1 MKNIFIKAINS
12 LVFTALLFGQRGSS
26 LINIDTNRN
35 KVLVIDPEFTIS
47 KTEVS
52 TKFSESFE
60 IFVPDITN
68 QIQISDNYSAYAIPV
83 QHANSATFQKTMQEL
98 YKNDATIYLFG
109 DLTIEDYKAALGLS
123 KFGAYTTLNNED
135 NDIIDPNS
143 FMYFGED
150 QEKNSIENIVSS
162 SGSMKGRYLLANG
175 ISSTDKSKEV
185 NCVEAILEDFVV

>member
-68 QIQISDNYSAYAIPV
+68 QIQISDNYSAYTIPV

-150 QEKNSIENIVSS
+150 
-162 SGSMKGRYLLANG
+162 
-175 ISSTDKSKEV
+175 
-185 NCVEAILEDFVV
+185 

>member
-60 IFVPDITN
+60 IFVPD
-68 QIQISDNYSAYAIPV
+68 
-83 QHANSATFQKTMQEL
+83 
-98 YKNDATIYLFG
+98 
-109 DLTIEDYKAALGLS
+109 
-123 KFGAYTTLNNED
+123 
-135 NDIIDPNS
+135 
-143 FMYFGED
+143 
-150 QEKNSIENIVSS
+150 
-162 SGSMKGRYLLANG
+162 
-175 ISSTDKSKEV
+175 
-185 NCVEAILEDFVV
+185 